1 MTKVQVEGRN
11 AVLEL
16 LKQGGLVREILVDEN
31 ARIDKRLGRIFELA
45 EQQGVRVIKKPR
57 RVLDEMSFTSE
68 HMGIIASANA
78 PQLPTRLIDV
88 IEECDRK
95 KVDPFL
101 VLIPEIQ
108 HRQNLGAIIRTANA
122 AGVHAIVLSRGTE
135 YVFSP
140 EVTRISMAAN
150 FFTPVIRMSTYSAIK
165 MLKTHGISIIGADAS
180 GEIPYFEV
188 NMRGAVTLCLG
199 SEGKGLSEEFMRR
212 CDHVVNI
219 PMVGI
224 VSSLNVSVSFGI
236 LVYEKVRQKRAL
248 GS

>member
-1 MTKVQVEGRN
+1 MEGRN

-16 LKQGGLVREILVDEN
+16 LKQGGIIEEIFVDEN
-31 ARIDKRLGRIFELA
+31 ARLDKRLSLILELA
-45 EQQGVRVIKKPR
+45 EKQGVRVIRKPR
-57 RVLDEMSFTSE
+57 RVLTEMSSTGE
-68 HMGIIASANA
+68 HMGIIASAHP

-88 IEECDRK
+88 LDECERE

-108 HRQNLGAIIRTANA
+108 HQQNLGAIIRTANA
-122 AGVHAIVLSRGTE
+122 AGVKAIIISRGTGS
-135 YVFSP
+135 VFSP

-165 MLKTHGISIIGADAS
+165 MLKTYGIPIIGADAS
-180 GEIPYFEV
+180 GEIPYFQA

-199 SEGKGLSEEFMRR
+199 SEGKGLSEEIMRR
-212 CDHVVNI
+212 CDYIVNI

-236 LVYEKVRQKRAL
+236 LVYEKVRQERTAANRK
-248 GS
+248 